1 MSVFN
6 SSVKGFVHAAQA
18 VHAYLAD
25 AARTMQ
31 PWAAII
37 IGFSS
42 GVVYVG
48 ASKLMSNVF
57 KIDDP
62 LDAVA
67 VHGFCGAWGLICA
80 AAFSHTP
87 NYIAAYGGDTSD
99 AYGNDRV
106 VGFFYGGDGR
116 LLACAI
122 VLILAITGWVLGHMV
137 PFFFLM
143 RMAGLLR
150 VDEAEE
156 RAGLD
161 VSHHG
166 GAAYEAAGATEL
178 AIAGGHKDG
187 GKGSKESDALLS
199 RCGLLRFTS
208 ACGDYGCSRHCR
220 CMHLVRF
227 LCVSCVHAE

>member
-1 MSVFN
+1 M
-6 SSVKGFVHAAQA
+6 A
-18 VHAYLAD
+18 
-25 AARTMQ
+25 
-31 PWAAII
+31 
-37 IGFSS
+37 
-42 GVVYVG
+42 
-48 ASKLMSNVF
+48 NVL

-67 VHGFCGAWGLICA
+67 VHCFCGAWGLIVA

-87 NYIAAYGGDTSD
+87 NYVAAYGGDTSD
-99 AYGNDRV
+99 TYGEDRV
-106 VGFFYGGDGR
+106 KGFLYGGDGR

-122 VLILAITGWVLGHMV
+122 VLILAISGWVLAHMV

-156 RAGLD
+156 RMGLD

-166 GAAYEAAGATEL
+166 GSAYEAPGMTEL

-187 GKGSKESDALLS
+187 SGNGAKARAKETDALLS
-199 RCGLLRFTS
+199 RCALPARCNTYS
-208 ACGDYGCSRHCR
+208 ACGMRLTAG
-220 CMHLVRF
+220 L
-227 LCVSCVHAE
+227 